1 MYICI
6 YVYIYIYY
14 AYKWIYIYICIHI
27 CATNKER
34 NSSELELWA
43 PSFGLYSLTV
53 FVFGVHYFSVLGGGG
68 SLF

>member
-1 MYICI
+1 MDI
-6 YVYIYIYY
+6 YLY
-14 AYKWIYIYICIHI
+14 IHI

-53 FVFGVHYFSVLGGGG
+53 FVFGVHYFSVLGGFTILVFWGFTVLVFWC